1 MVGHT
6 GVLDAAVKAV
16 RVVDECVGRLWAA
29 AKKQGMAMIV
39 TADHGNCEMMV
50 DPVTGEPH
58 TAHTLNPVPFIL
70 ADPDFK
76 GAKLQPTGVLA
87 DVAPTAMRVMGL
99 PQPAEM
105 KGLGLIV
112 R

>member
-1 MVGHT
+1 
-6 GVLDAAVKAV
+6 
-16 RVVDECVGRLWAA
+16 
-29 AKKQGMAMIV
+29 MIV

-70 ADPDFK
+70 
-76 GAKLQPTGVLA
+76 GLRRLQGGE
-87 DVAPTAMRVMGL
+87 APLHRRPRRCRLRPRLQIMGL

-105 KGLGLIV
+105 KGLGLLL